1 MLVCSNIGCLGP
13 QDIFKDAGKVVAF
26 TYLARDRCL
35 ELLLIPLGMVRQ
47 TNGPLG
53 HKAGP

>member
-1 MLVCSNIGCLGP
+1 MLVCGKIGCLGP
-13 QDIFKDAGKVVAF
+13 QDIFKDAGNVVVF
-26 TYLARDRCL
+26 THIARDRCL